1 MKERDRFGQIR
12 SGIIGR
18 LEGRELKKEIKT
30 IANQECYIYDCG
42 SSDVLLIQPV
52 DDHDIE
58 VLDSEVAEICRL
70 VEGNGFSP
78 KAGKGFTKVAGN
90 GFTLAAFKVNDW
102 NDDLSPWEA
111 PPVFGDHGF
120 GGNAEE
126 TLKYVTEELIPA
138 LTDGSVAS
146 MADGGSTGLTGGED
160 GSMTGSEITKLYI
173 GGYSLAAFF
182 ALWAAY
188 QTDVFSGV
196 AAASPSVW
204 FPGWIDYAEK
214 NPVRAEKI
222 YLSLGDKEEKTRN
235 QVMRIVG
242 DNIRRQYELL
252 QDDTGCCDC
261 TLEMNPGNHFKEPD
275 IRTAKGF
282 AWLLNN

>member
-1 MKERDRFGQIR
+1 MFNKETKAIA
-12 SGIIGR
+12 GR
-18 LEGRELKKEIKT
+18 
-30 IANQECYIYDCG
+30 ECYIYDCG
-42 SSDVLLIQPV
+42 SSDVILIQPV
-52 DDHDIE
+52 DDHDLE

-70 VEGNGFSP
+70 IEG
-78 KAGKGFTKVAGN
+78 K

-120 GGNAEE
+120 GGGAEE
-126 TLKYVTEELIPA
+126 TLKYVTHELIPS
-138 LTDGSVAS
+138 LIGGKNVEPTSDGDIAS
-146 MADGGSTGLTGGED
+146 TSDGKADPHSGNT
-160 GSMTGSEITKLYI
+160 TKLYI

-182 ALWAAY
+182 VLWATY
-188 QTDVFSGV
+188 QTDIFSGV

-204 FPGWIDYAEK
+204 FPGWIEYAEK
-214 NPVRAEKI
+214 NPIQTKRV

-235 QVMRIVG
+235 QVMRTVG
-242 DNIRRQYELL
+242 DNLRKQYELL
-252 QDDTGCCDC
+252 KDDPGCCDC

-282 AWLLNN
+282 AWLLTN